1 MRGARWHRTIDSSFC
16 NTALM
21 PAAKICT
28 APPML
33 LAYVRYQHRILLRLG
48 GMLPHR
54 LPDLSHNHHVESSLP
69 MFRANST
76 RCSCRTAAGYYCIKK
91 HRASS
96 PVTRSTS
103 SQQAEYSVFSYS
115 SAEPYTP
122 QQLAELRE
130 DARDTIVALSS
141 GSGRAGVAVIRV
153 SGPRAGEANAQGMR
167 LWYLTHLTIYAYWI
181 ASNVQMMSCKRS

>member
-1 MRGARWHRTIDSSFC
+1 
-16 NTALM
+16 
-21 PAAKICT
+21 
-28 APPML
+28 ML
-33 LAYVRYQHRILLRLG
+33 LTYVRYQHGNLLRLR

-54 LPDLSHNHHVESSLP
+54 LPGLSPNHHVESSLP
-69 MFRANST
+69 VFQANLT
-76 RCSCRTAAGYYCIKK
+76 RCSCTTAAGYYGIKK
-91 HRASS
+91 HRTSL

-167 LWYLTHLTIYAYWI
+167 LWYLSHLTIYAYYMH
-181 ASNVQMMSCKRS
+181 QMCR